1 MTLCIDVFF
10 YKFNDSI
17 QKKVYMTAA
26 TQCDQWMSEMPGMA
40 DSVLGEFKKEHPYVK
55 KIYGTSDN
63 NGSYHGN
70 FNAETLYKICKS
82 KGVNL
87 VWYDYNEP
95 CCGKDQCNRESAVA
109 KNCICSFVDAGN
121 NVISANDIFKAL
133 QFAKGMKNIQG
144 TSRQQK
150 FDLFY
155 SKFSP
160 DFNECSPTF

>member
-1 MTLCIDVFF
+1 MHRCILLQVQWQ
-10 YKFNDSI
+10 YSKKSLHDSSNT
-17 QKKVYMTAA
+17 MWSMDEWNARDGWFSA
-26 TQCDQWMSEMPGMA
+26 WR
-40 DSVLGEFKKEHPYVK
+40 FKKEHPYVK

-87 VWYDYNEP
+87 VRYDYNEP
-95 CCGKDQCNRESAVA
+95 CCGKDQCDRESAVA
-109 KNCICSFVDAGN
+109 KNLIRSFVDTGN
-121 NVISANDIFKAL
+121 DVISANDIFKAL

-150 FDLFY
+150 FDLSY